1 MKKSIFVLLAS
12 FCIAL
17 FFAMNV
23 SINLSKDQSKSGLAL
38 KNIEALAWG
47 EDTSQLW
54 FRQDEDCVYS
64 YSGSANKSVSINVGG
79 NIISGKFERQGKFT
93 YRISDAQTHCTSGGH
108 EQCSARYCP
117 VAFLI

>member
-64 YSGSANKSVSINVGG
+64 
-79 NIISGKFERQGKFT
+79 
-93 YRISDAQTHCTSGGH
+93 
-108 EQCSARYCP
+108 
-117 VAFLI
+117 